1 MRGLVLFAAALQVAL
16 VWGCSDTSTD
26 CAYYKEAGYCES
38 YADTLKEMCAKSCGF
53 CGGGGQDG
61 GDPGTE
67 VDPRPAREP
76 EKMDLCRDTCSTKD
90 CQWFKS
96 QGHCEKYSAV
106 MTMNCASTCNWCG
119 ARVCNPPD
127 VENGWTDFEM
137 IMVPAGATANVY
149 CYEGFKNM
157 GSARL
162 TCNAYGEIDGSARC
176 EEVAKDDG
184 SGYPAQQ
191 ETDCQRA
198 VKAAMEPTYANGQ
211 YVVPQISTHYVP
223 QCDDYSGNYK
233 EIQYDGGKG
242 STFCVDMYRGIEVQG
257 TRIQG
262 KHEYISCAPGSAKE
276 YYDRLALEKAAA
288 GSPSYDYGNSG
299 SSYVYNYD
307 NSGSSYDYNYD
318 NSGSSYDYNYA
329 DNTNSGSG
337 SVDYYASNNDGYA
350 SSGNDYYASGN
361 DGYASGGDA
370 YYASGNDGYASGGDA
385 YYASGNDGYASGGD
399 DYYASGND
407 GYASGGDA
415 YYASGNDGY
424 ASGGDEY
431 YASGNDGYASG
442 NDGSASGG
450 YDYYASGNDGYAS
463 GGDDSYASGNDGY
476 ASGGYD
482 YYASGND
489 GYASGGDDYS
499 GGSEGSAIGGDDY
512 YATGGDDYYA
522 TGGDDYYATG
532 GDDYYATGGDDYY
545 ATGGDDYYATGG
557 DDYYATGGDGFDG
570 SYYYADG
577 AAEAEDEVE
586 SNYRVALADSVEGV
600 IADEKKEM
608 VMEKGEEDEFV
619 SNKDAMRRRNR
630 KRRRNKREAEDEPAE
645 KSDRRIK
652 PKVVKKYRER
662 LRPQRQLGQTQSQSE
677 IENRGL
683 TSKVGWLLSRKQTL
697 GKIVEEGLCM
707 DKIRP
712 DKCRTYRRM
721 SWCQAQT
728 RYMKYFCP
736 ETCEMCSELNLLTYE
751 ESQNLKLR
759 REDERQRQEERKN
772 EEERK
777 RAEEKR
783 KEEELL
789 AMLAEEQLMCDVD
802 LEETACASDIEVKD
816 IVQKAADQEAED
828 QVYVEGGVM
837 SPMVQAL
844 WDNYDPSKDSQC
856 SDHQYKQTCDGHKS
870 RGQCQNKPFY
880 MLQNCKKTCEMCTP
894 LMCQVPSDIEHGYTD
909 PGMPVPPG
917 FKIFISCEDS
927 YYLLGR
933 GTITCQKDGFYS
945 PGGECIK
952 MTDQLLLRMTKCQR
966 EKYRKSQPVQLP
978 EVGWII
984 PEYELVPECDTR
996 GQYLPMQCNRCC
1008 CFCVNLNGNEIKDT
1022 RFTHASGERP
1032 DCSPYEFNKRPAD
1045 KYFPSERSKGKLYGR
1060 DNMMDNVFEN
1070 YSKTKANK
1078 RTKRGD
1084 SSFLEEF
1091 LEIDSL
1097 SCNDI
1102 SPLCKDFATAGQCL
1116 SEAPYMMQFCPRSCG
1131 TCPIINTPKRP
1142 ACSDKRENCASYV
1155 AAGYCSFFKNFMM
1168 DNCAETCG
1176 FCGNRTMC
1184 SPISVENGQVYPE
1197 GPVVPGSIVQVSCDE
1212 GYKLSGRSLLRCV
1225 ESGDYNH
1232 PSPSCRAVT
1241 SSNSTCLDM
1250 RYKTSRPV
1258 FNTRFNSFI
1267 VPLESFVP
1275 SCTEWGEFH
1284 EMQCYNGE
1292 CWCVDVETGEEV
1304 SETRGDRLTPRLCNP
1319 RPRIFRR
1326 LGRSAPEPVIISED
1340 CVDYDPDRCEENVST
1355 DREYCI
1361 KYPAEAFYNC
1371 RRSCRLC
1378 GDSGSNS
1385 IELLSKWCPT
1395 FQIEEGYTEPYYPV
1409 LSGNTINVYCSG
1421 HSTPKR
1427 TVCQPDGTYHPPVL
1441 CSSQEH

>member
-1 MRGLVLFAAALQVAL
+1 MRGLVLFAAVLQVAL

-223 QCDDYSGNYK
+223 QCDDYSRNYK

-318 NSGSSYDYNYA
+318 NSGSSYEYNYA

-350 SSGNDYYASGN
+350 SSGNDYYARGNDGYASGGDDYYASGN

-399 DYYASGND
+399 
-407 GYASGGDA
+407 A

-431 YASGNDGYASG
+431 YASGSDGYASGNDGYASG
-442 NDGSASGG
+442 NDGYASGGDDSYASGNDGYASGNDGYASGG

-499 GGSEGSAIGGDDY
+499 GGSEGSAIGGDDYYATGGDDYYATGGDDY

-630 KRRRNKREAEDEPAE
+630 KRRRNKREAA
-645 KSDRRIK
+645 DRRIK

-677 IENRGL
+677 I
-683 TSKVGWLLSRKQTL
+683 V
-697 GKIVEEGLCM
+697 
-707 DKIRP
+707 
-712 DKCRTYRRM
+712 
-721 SWCQAQT
+721 
-728 RYMKYFCP
+728 
-736 ETCEMCSELNLLTYE
+736 TYE

-802 LEETACASDIEVKD
+802 LEETGCASDIEVKD
-816 IVQKAADQEAED
+816 IVQKAADQEEED

-856 SDHQYKQTCDGHKS
+856 SDHQNRSFQF
-870 RGQCQNKPFY
+870 N
-880 MLQNCKKTCEMCTP
+880 
-894 LMCQVPSDIEHGYTD
+894 DI
-909 PGMPVPPG
+909 P
-917 FKIFISCEDS
+917 
-927 YYLLGR
+927 
-933 GTITCQKDGFYS
+933 
-945 PGGECIK
+945 
-952 MTDQLLLRMTKCQR
+952 
-966 EKYRKSQPVQLP
+966 
-978 EVGWII
+978 
-984 PEYELVPECDTR
+984 
-996 GQYLPMQCNRCC
+996 
-1008 CFCVNLNGNEIKDT
+1008 
-1022 RFTHASGERP
+1022 
-1032 DCSPYEFNKRPAD
+1032 
-1045 KYFPSERSKGKLYGR
+1045 
-1060 DNMMDNVFEN
+1060 
-1070 YSKTKANK
+1070 
-1078 RTKRGD
+1078 D
-1084 SSFLEEF
+1084 SSFLEEI

-1116 SEAPYMMQFCPRSCG
+1116 SEAPYMMQFCPR
-1131 TCPIINTPKRP
+1131 PQLLNTKHSHTIRR
-1142 ACSDKRENCASYV
+1142 CSVTTESV
-1155 AAGYCSFFKNFMM
+1155 A
-1168 DNCAETCG
+1168 
-1176 FCGNRTMC
+1176 
-1184 SPISVENGQVYPE
+1184 
-1197 GPVVPGSIVQVSCDE
+1197 
-1212 GYKLSGRSLLRCV
+1212 
-1225 ESGDYNH
+1225 
-1232 PSPSCRAVT
+1232 
-1241 SSNSTCLDM
+1241 
-1250 RYKTSRPV
+1250 
-1258 FNTRFNSFI
+1258 
-1267 VPLESFVP
+1267 
-1275 SCTEWGEFH
+1275 
-1284 EMQCYNGE
+1284 
-1292 CWCVDVETGEEV
+1292 
-1304 SETRGDRLTPRLCNP
+1304 
-1319 RPRIFRR
+1319 
-1326 LGRSAPEPVIISED
+1326 EPVIISED

-1378 GDSGSNS
+1378 GGSGSNE
-1385 IELLSKWCPT
+1385 IEILSKWCPT